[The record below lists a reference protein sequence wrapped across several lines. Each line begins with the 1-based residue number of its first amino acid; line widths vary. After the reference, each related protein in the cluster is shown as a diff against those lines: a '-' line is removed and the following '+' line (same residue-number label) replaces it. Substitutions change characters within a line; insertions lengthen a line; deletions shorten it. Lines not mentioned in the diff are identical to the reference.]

1 MNQGII
7 DMKVLAKKLDLL
19 EMRIKELEDV
29 NMKLLIKRLEKVECD
44 QYVQKDVFTTE
55 EACLFLDISPSQ
67 LYKLTSKQKIP
78 HYKPRGKMVYFDNKE
93 LVKWL
98 KRNHK
103 NEVLVND
110 TE

>member
-1 MNQGII
+1 MDQEITDI
-7 DMKVLAKKLDLL
+7 KVLAKKLELL

-78 HYKPRGKMVYFDNKE
+78 HYKPRGKMVYFDKKE

-103 NEVLVND
+103 NEVIANG

>member
-1 MNQGII
+1 MDQGII

-78 HYKPRGKMVYFDNKE
+78 HYKQRGKMVYFDKKE

>member
-78 HYKPRGKMVYFDNKE
+78 HYKPRGKMVYFDKKE

>member
-1 MNQGII
+1 MDQGII

-78 HYKPRGKMVYFDNKE
+78 HYKPRGKMVYFDKEE

>member
-1 MNQGII
+1 MDQGII

-19 EMRIKELEDV
+19 EMRIKELEEV

-78 HYKPRGKMVYFDNKE
+78 HYKPRGKMVYFDKKE

>member
-1 MNQGII
+1 MDEGII

-78 HYKPRGKMVYFDNKE
+78 HYKPRGKMVYFDKKE

>member
-1 MNQGII
+1 MDQGII

-44 QYVQKDVFTTE
+44 QYVQKDVCTTE

-78 HYKPRGKMVYFDNKE
+78 HYKPRGKMVYFDKKE

>member
-1 MNQGII
+1 MDQGII

-55 EACLFLDISPSQ
+55 EAFLFLDISPSQ
-67 LYKLTSKQKIP
+67 LNKLNSKQKIP
-78 HYKPRGKMVYFDNKE
+78 HYKPRGKMVYFDKKE

>member
-1 MNQGII
+1 MDQGII

-29 NMKLLIKRLEKVECD
+29 NLKLLIKRLEKVECD

-78 HYKPRGKMVYFDNKE
+78 HYKPRGKMVYFDKKE

>member
-1 MNQGII
+1 MDQWII

-78 HYKPRGKMVYFDNKE
+78 HYKPRGKMVYFDKKE

>member
-1 MNQGII
+1 
-7 DMKVLAKKLDLL
+7 
-19 EMRIKELEDV
+19 
-29 NMKLLIKRLEKVECD
+29 VECD

-78 HYKPRGKMVYFDNKE
+78 HYKPRGKMVYFDKKE

>member
-1 MNQGII
+1 
-7 DMKVLAKKLDLL
+7 
-19 EMRIKELEDV
+19 MRIKELEDV

-78 HYKPRGKMVYFDNKE
+78 HYKPRGKMVYFDKKE

>member
-1 MNQGII
+1 MDQGII

-19 EMRIKELEDV
+19 EMRIKDLEDV

-78 HYKPRGKMVYFDNKE
+78 HYKPRGKMVYFDKKE

>member
-1 MNQGII
+1 MDQGII

-29 NMKLLIKRLEKVECD
+29 NMKFLIKRLEKVECD

-78 HYKPRGKMVYFDNKE
+78 HYKPRGQMLYFDKKE

-98 KRNHK
+98 KINHK

>member
-1 MNQGII
+1 MDQGII
-7 DMKVLAKKLDLL
+7 DMKVLAKILDLL

-78 HYKPRGKMVYFDNKE
+78 HYKPRGKMVYFDKKE

>member
-1 MNQGII
+1 MDQEITDI
-7 DMKVLAKKLDLL
+7 KVLAKKLELL

-29 NMKLLIKRLEKVECD
+29 NIKLVVKRLEKVEGN

-78 HYKPRGKMVYFDNKE
+78 HYKPRGKMVYFDKKE

>member
-1 MNQGII
+1 MDQGII

-55 EACLFLDISPSQ
+55 EACQFLDISPSQ

-78 HYKPRGKMVYFDNKE
+78 HYKPRGKMVYFDKKE

>member
-1 MNQGII
+1 MDQGII

-78 HYKPRGKMVYFDNKE
+78 HYKPRGKMVYVDKKE

>member
-1 MNQGII
+1 MDQGII

-78 HYKPRGKMVYFDNKE
+78 HYKPRGKMVYFDKKE

-98 KRNHK
+98 KKKKK

>member
-1 MNQGII
+1 MDQGII

-67 LYKLTSKQKIP
+67 LYKLISKQKIP
-78 HYKPRGKMVYFDNKE
+78 HYKPRGKMVYFDKKE

>member
-1 MNQGII
+1 MDQGII

-78 HYKPRGKMVYFDNKE
+78 HYKPRGKMVYFDKKE

-110 TE
+110 TK

>member
-1 MNQGII
+1 MDQGII

-55 EACLFLDISPSQ
+55 EAYLFLDISPSQ

-78 HYKPRGKMVYFDNKE
+78 HYKPRGKMVYFDKKE